1 MLAMLFSKTFSKLR
15 ERLTE
20 SDRAAAAVF
29 EMWKFI
35 VSLRKM
41 VKNFLAAP
49 TPNYLTVCSLRKFVE
64 FSKSVRSREQKQKQ
78 EMLLLPCCLHRI
90 YVYSKF
96 ENSRWGGSEIVE
108 SWSHRWPCV
117 CFVCSVVSAEVSR
130 LNVSY
135 NFHGKSAMWKPKTRN
150 SHGVTS
156 PNRSRLDTTLTAV
169 AKRSEP
175 STDQIR
181 SDRIRSVLDK
191 IIKIN
196 QRPVTVNCNCDCD
209 CPVARK
215 LCRKC
220 C

>member
-20 SDRAAAAVF
+20 SDCAKGGGGGCRVRNVKVHCFIEENGEKLFGRADAKLSNSLLVEKIRWVFEKCKKQRAEAGDADAAA
-29 EMWKFI
+29 W
-35 VSLRKM
+35 LR
-41 VKNFLAAP
+41 
-49 TPNYLTVCSLRKFVE
+49 
-64 FSKSVRSREQKQKQ
+64 
-78 EMLLLPCCLHRI
+78 LHRI
-90 YVYSKF
+90 YIYSKF

-108 SWSHRWPCV
+108 SWSHRWPCM

-135 NFHGKSAMWKPKTRN
+135 NIHGKSAMWKPKTRN

-169 AKRSEP
+169 ARRSEP

-181 SDRIRSVLDK
+181 SDQFR
-191 IIKIN
+191 
-196 QRPVTVNCNCDCD
+196 
-209 CPVARK
+209 
-215 LCRKC
+215 
-220 C
+220 